1 MHSLNNKRFPVQVQ
15 HIAHTSPYTTDLDVS
30 SWKRHRL
37 LVADC
42 RTAMNETIRPVK
54 PISTK
59 SACHVPGSPTARTVI
74 LVDISRMQSYTAW
87 PHNLR
92 KFNQNHLSPSIISTF
107 FFLYFG
113 ANLKGP
119 CFSMFIV
126 HQAPTYDKFAGTD
139 CEYSPSSSTGGT

>member
-1 MHSLNNKRFPVQVQ
+1 MSVNNPVQVKDIS
-15 HIAHTSPYTTDLDVS
+15 HIRPYTTDLDVS
-30 SWKRHRL
+30 SWNRHRL

-59 SACHVPGSPTARTVI
+59 SACHVRCSPTARTVI

-92 KFNQNHLSPSIISTF
+92 KFNQNRLSPSIISTF
-107 FFLYFG
+107 FFFYFG

-126 HQAPTYDKFAGTD
+126 HKALAYDKFASTD
-139 CEYSPSSSTGGT
+139 CGYSPSRSTGGT